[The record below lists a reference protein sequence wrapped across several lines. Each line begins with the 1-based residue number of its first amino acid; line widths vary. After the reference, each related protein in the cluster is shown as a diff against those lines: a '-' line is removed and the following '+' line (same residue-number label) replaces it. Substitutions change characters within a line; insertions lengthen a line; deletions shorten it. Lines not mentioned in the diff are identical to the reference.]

1 MGAFYLF
8 PRCGLDE
15 ALGFAIRLGRIGL
28 QTWRKPGRL
37 QAVRSC
43 R

>member
-15 ALGFAIRLGRIGL
+15 ALGFAIRPWANR
-28 QTWRKPGRL
+28 
-37 QAVRSC
+37 AVNLA
-43 R
+43 